1 MSTYPINH
9 IDDVLPHVQ
18 GRPDFVVADKG
29 DYTVIDYVYAQAD
42 TFDHPARVE
51 CRGIKFGPD
60 GRIIGRPF
68 GKFFNI
74 GERPEV
80 QSDRLDFTRQHTVME
95 KLDGT
100 MVHATLLNGR
110 VVFMTRMGRTD
121 HAIRAERHLTPAVEK
136 WCRALLVWDYTPI
149 FEWTAP
155 DNRIVVCYEESAL
168 TLLAIRHTRDGY
180 YGSREFCAEWATSMG
195 VPLVAAPS
203 SEWADA
209 DAFLAYARA
218 ITGAEGFVV
227 RFADGMMV
235 KAKGEDY
242 VLKHRAKDGVSQE
255 KNILALVLSGR
266 LDDVL
271 PLLDPADAEAARA
284 YRDAVMAG
292 VGRTAALVKSIV
304 AANDNLD
311 QKAFALGPAS
321 ALPPALR
328 ALAFMVRKGIDPH
341 EAVRAR
347 ILAAATSQ
355 PSVDESRELHGAT
368 WAA

>member
-1 MSTYPINH
+1 MTTYQINH
-9 IDDVLPHVQ
+9 IDDVLPHVID
-18 GRPDFVVADKG
+18 RPDFVVADKG

-60 GRIIGRPF
+60 GRIIARPF
-68 GKFFNI
+68 QKFWNLN
-74 GERPEV
+74 ERPGCMASEV
-80 QSDRLDFTRQHTVME
+80 DFTRPHTVME

-110 VVFMTRMGRTD
+110 VVFMTRMGRTE
-121 HAIRAERHLTPAVEK
+121 HAIRGERHLTPSVER

-155 DNRIVVCYEESAL
+155 DNRIVVRYEESAL
-168 TLLAIRHTRDGY
+168 TLLAIRNTRDGY

-203 SEWADA
+203 PEWTDA
-209 DAFLAYARA
+209 DSFLAYARA

-255 KNILALVLSGR
+255 KNILALVLSGG

-271 PLLDPADAEAARA
+271 PLLDQADADAARA

-292 VGRTAALVKSIV
+292 VERTVLRVREIV
-304 AANDNLD
+304 AANDNLS
-311 QKAFALGPAS
+311 QKDFALGPAAGLS
-321 ALPPALR
+321 PAIR
-328 ALAFMVRKGIDPH
+328 TLAFMVRKGIDPA

-347 ILAAATSQ
+347 IMASATSQ